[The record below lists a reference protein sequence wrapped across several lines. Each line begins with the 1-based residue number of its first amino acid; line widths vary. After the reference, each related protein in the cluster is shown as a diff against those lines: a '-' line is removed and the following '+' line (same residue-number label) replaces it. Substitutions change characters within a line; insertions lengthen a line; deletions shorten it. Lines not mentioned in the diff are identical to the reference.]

1 MGKRKAKQA
10 EKQDKPK
17 KKRHGF
23 RKLVFLLVI
32 SGIGALAFSEDLRN
46 KALDALFGSED
57 EFQYSPPAPQSGD
70 GAAGTSASA

>member
-1 MGKRKAKQA
+1 MGKRKAKKS

-23 RKLVFLLVI
+23 RKLVFLCVI
-32 SGIGALAFSEDLRN
+32 GGIGALVFSEDLRN

-57 EFQYSPPAPQSGD
+57 EFQYSPPSAESGD
-70 GAAGTSASA
+70 GASGASATG